1 MLKTYNL
8 IIISMELEIIQKKLE
23 IKYYKS
29 ILSGINESN
38 TNYSWIQSYCDKLI
52 DTLNSDKE
60 KLSESQTQTQI
71 EKKPEI
77 LSPVETENHKQI
89 FSDENLYKK
98 PWVKLN
104 PVHKILK
111 IKEFVNNLKINSEK
125 ERALFRDELID
136 LVKLKVLTKKEKVN
150 YDDVNGKII
159 SLSDLQYKN
168 EKYFYPKE

>member
-1 MLKTYNL
+1 
-8 IIISMELEIIQKKLE
+8 MELEIIQKKLE

-29 ILSGINESN
+29 ILSSINESN
-38 TNYSWIQSYCDKLI
+38 TNFTWLQSYCNKLI

-60 KLSESQTQTQI
+60 KLSETQT
-71 EKKPEI
+71 EKKPETS
-77 LSPVETENHKQI
+77 LPVESENHKQI
-89 FSDENLYKK
+89 FSDEDLYKK